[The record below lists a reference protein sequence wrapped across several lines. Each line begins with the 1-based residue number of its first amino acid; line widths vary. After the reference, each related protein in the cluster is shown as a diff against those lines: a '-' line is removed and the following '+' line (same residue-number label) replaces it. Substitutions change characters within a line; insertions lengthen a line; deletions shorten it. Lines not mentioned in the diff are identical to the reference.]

1 MTTVLNIRDI
11 KKFYGSEVILY
22 DVSLQVKQG
31 EMLAV
36 TGASGTGK
44 TTLLSIIGLL
54 QEASEGHIQIMGDTV
69 DSLDSAKRA
78 GVRSRYI
85 GFVFQRARLVGSLTA
100 LENVLVPSWLFGGGT
115 SYEVKGRQLLT
126 ELGLGKRLHY
136 LPEQLSVGQMRRVA
150 LARALLLK
158 PPLILADEPTNDL
171 DAATAAAVFGHLQA
185 AQQDGAAVILV
196 THDEGFA
203 ARAQRV
209 VTLKDGKLSAR

>member
-1 MTTVLNIRDI
+1 MTTVLDIRDI

-31 EMLAV
+31 EMIAV

-54 QEASEGHIQIMGDTV
+54 QETSAGHIQILGESV
-69 DSLDSAKRA
+69 DGLDAAKRA

-100 LENVLVPSWLFGGGT
+100 LENVLVPSWLFGSGT
-115 SYEVKGRQLLT
+115 SYEVRARQVLT

-150 LARALLLK
+150 LARALLLN

-171 DAATAAAVFGHLQA
+171 DPATAAIVFGHLQA
-185 AQQDGAAVILV
+185 AQQEGAAVILV
-196 THDEGFA
+196 THDEEFA
-203 ARAQRV
+203 AKAQQV
-209 VTLKDGKLSAR
+209 VTLKNGKLSAG